1 MLGKNLEITS
11 MEALF
16 LMVLYN
22 TPSLSGSEIV
32 QKLRTNL
39 GEDWSP
45 SPGATYKT
53 VQSLE
58 EKGLI
63 KETTEEANRDDKR
76 IRTYSLT
83 LKGKEMVPKVTSRV
97 RKIVIFTNECCPE
110 CCEGFSIVIPD
121 DSNSE
126 C

>member
-1 MLGKNLEITS
+1 MLGKNLEITP

-32 QKLRTNL
+32 QNLRSNL

-58 EKGLI
+58 KKGLI
-63 KETTEEANRDDKR
+63 QETTQKANRKDQR

-83 LKGKEMVPKVTSRV
+83 AKGKVMVPEVTSRV

-110 CCEGFSIVIPD
+110 YCEGISFGETN
-121 DSNSE
+121 DSNSD